1 MAGQTQSRPLRR
13 TKKPI
18 TRVYARDLWQG
29 THGLVRKQGALLFL
43 MALPF
48 GMADVWLEQSV
59 LKLYPQGIRDLRVVS
74 IASLYVSMSIA
85 YLASAAIS
93 TIALPHIEGANAAQ
107 LTRRG
112 FGWRQLGSALT
123 IAALAPLGTIAGL
136 AVAIVPGIIV
146 WLSWVAA
153 APAAAFNGEGP
164 FEAIRHSAHLTWGSR
179 RSLFYVFATVQIV
192 ALVLVSAIAVAMGQ
206 SVLAP
211 FEDPKPLSR
220 VEAIISGLVET
231 VQIGLSAAICC
242 VAYSKLKTAE
252 KLRAETTGN
261 RGPQSAGLDGPPEH

>member
-18 TRVYARDLWQG
+18 TRVYARELWQG

-59 LKLYPQGIRDLRVVS
+59 LKLYPQGIKDLRVVS

-93 TIALPHIEGANAAQ
+93 TIALPHIEAA
-107 LTRRG
+107 RG

-153 APAAAFNGEGP
+153 APAAAFNEEGP

-211 FEDPKPLSR
+211 FEDTKPLSL
-220 VEAIISGLVET
+220 VEAIISGLFET
-231 VQIGLSAAICC
+231 FQIGLSAAICC